1 MPALPAGES
10 WAGSIRGAEIGI
22 VPRVMKLGRTLI
34 DTETLDAGIARL
46 AKELDRDQAGRPAL
60 LVGILKGSVF
70 FLCDLAKKL
79 QTPVTL
85 DFLQVSSY
93 GTGMKSSGNVRLVRD
108 LTTDVAGRDVVIVED
123 VVDTGRTLSKIVE
136 ILGTRK
142 PKSVKICALLQKKI
156 PGNDDVP
163 VDYLG
168 FSIEDVFVVGYGLD
182 HAEAYRNLP
191 YIAVLEPDGEP
202 KVPS

>member
-1 MPALPAGES
+1 MFGPILSSSPL
-10 WAGSIRGAEIGI
+10 
-22 VPRVMKLGRTLI
+22 KLGRTLI
-34 DTETLDAGIARL
+34 DTETLDEGIARL
-46 AKELDRDQAGRPAL
+46 ATEVDRDQAGRPAL

-70 FLCDLAKKL
+70 FLCDLAKRLK
-79 QTPVTL
+79 TPVSL

-93 GTGMKSSGNVRLVRD
+93 GSGTKSSGNVRLVRD
-108 LTTDVAGRDVVIVED
+108 LTTDVAGKDVIIVED
-123 VVDTGRTLSKIVE
+123 IVDTGRTLSKIKE
-136 ILGTRK
+136 ILGTRH
-142 PKSVKICALLQKKI
+142 PKSVKICALLQKQI

-191 YIAVLEPDGEP
+191 YIAVLEPDEKAAGAEA
-202 KVPS
+202 

>member
-1 MPALPAGES
+1 MNSTDEQVGRASSARTPSL
-10 WAGSIRGAEIGI
+10 
-22 VPRVMKLGRTLI
+22 KLGRTLI
-34 DTETLDAGIARL
+34 DSTALDEGVARIA
-46 AKELDRDQAGRPAL
+46 AELDSDQAGRPAL

-70 FLCDLAKKL
+70 FLCDLAKRLK
-79 QTPVTL
+79 TPVSL

-93 GTGMKSSGNVRLVRD
+93 GSGTRSSGNVRLVRD
-108 LTTDVAGRDVVIVED
+108 LTTDVAGKDVIIVED
-123 VVDTGRTLSKIVE
+123 IVDTGRTLSKIKE
-136 ILGTRK
+136 ILGTRH
-142 PKSVKICALLQKKI
+142 PKSVKICALLQKQI

-191 YIAVLEPDGEP
+191 YIAVLEPDGDGSAGP
-202 KVPS
+202 A